1 MVTTGVA
8 KRVNQPN
15 TVRAH
20 TSYLCW
26 YSSTLHHHHTS
37 HMSSFHLESPRLVP
51 NETKLH
57 ARTQWCTRLFVALV
71 REHVPGKRAGPFRFH
86 VRALNHGRRSAVS
99 CGVAANRAQCTHARA
114 RGSRSFPRRPTV
126 ISCRDRGR
134 GCHQRRD
141 RDRAARGGGGAGGRN
156 ERAKG
161 KGRGVWA
168 NEKHTF
174 QHTFSLKNSL
184 GVRLHTEM
192 VLPPIPSHSNG
203 VASTLKW
210 FSRFDC
216 EF

>member
-37 HMSSFHLESPRLVP
+37 HMSSFNLESPRLVP

-99 CGVAANRAQCTHARA
+99 CGVAANRAQCTHCTCPRLSFVSSAADGHLLPRPRSWLPPTTRPRPGGPGERKGERQRA
-114 RGSRSFPRRPTV
+114 RGL
-126 ISCRDRGR
+126 
-134 GCHQRRD
+134 
-141 RDRAARGGGGAGGRN
+141 
-156 ERAKG
+156 G
-161 KGRGVWA
+161 K
-168 NEKHTF
+168 
-174 QHTFSLKNSL
+174 
-184 GVRLHTEM
+184 
-192 VLPPIPSHSNG
+192 
-203 VASTLKW
+203 
-210 FSRFDC
+210 
-216 EF
+216 